1 MYSYAAEL
9 HSPWNALPS
18 DEKRGVDQQCPLA
31 PVLMSD
37 LIAKEYYQ
45 GAKGSVVNT
54 KHLDDYSKSTASYRK
69 AAE

>member
-1 MYSYAAEL
+1 
-9 HSPWNALPS
+9 
-18 DEKRGVDQQCPLA
+18 
-31 PVLMSD
+31 MSD